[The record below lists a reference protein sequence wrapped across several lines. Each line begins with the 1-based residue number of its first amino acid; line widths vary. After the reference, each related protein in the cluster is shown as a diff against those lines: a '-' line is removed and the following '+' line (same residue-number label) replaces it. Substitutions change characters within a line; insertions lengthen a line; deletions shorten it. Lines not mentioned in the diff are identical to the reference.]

1 MLVLVSLPMLVYVCK
16 ETSFDKVS
24 TIRYD
29 VPIMLE
35 NVRYTNAMYRIVKAL
50 SFNIRTTR
58 NRYRRMIL
66 ENYRFKK
73 LNQRVD
79 GWISLSRWRAIGCV
93 TSYQRSVCL
102 KIDRFSINY
111 FREIALTRSRRNSF
125 IGWSNDSANYILYVR
140 TVKNGTEWNI
150 EGWKFNT

>member
-50 SFNIRTTR
+50 FH
-58 NRYRRMIL
+58 L
-66 ENYRFKK
+66 
-73 LNQRVD
+73 
-79 GWISLSRWRAIGCV
+79 
-93 TSYQRSVCL
+93 TSGR
-102 KIDRFSINY
+102 
-111 FREIALTRSRRNSF
+111 REI
-125 IGWSNDSANYILYVR
+125 
-140 TVKNGTEWNI
+140 GT
-150 EGWKFNT
+150 GG

>member
-79 GWISLSRWRAIGCV
+79 G
-93 TSYQRSVCL
+93 
-102 KIDRFSINY
+102 
-111 FREIALTRSRRNSF
+111 
-125 IGWSNDSANYILYVR
+125 
-140 TVKNGTEWNI
+140 
-150 EGWKFNT
+150 